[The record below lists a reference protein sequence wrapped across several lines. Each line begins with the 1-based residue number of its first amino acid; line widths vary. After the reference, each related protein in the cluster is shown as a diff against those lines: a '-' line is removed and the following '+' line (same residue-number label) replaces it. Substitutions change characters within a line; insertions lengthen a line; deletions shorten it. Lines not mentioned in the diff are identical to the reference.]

1 MSKTNEKANN
11 KEYFVTF
18 RIDGRFV
25 AKVTAT
31 DLETAKKEAIEYY
44 QDADFGV
51 LECVDSDIVVVE
63 DEQGNYVYEK

>member
-1 MSKTNEKANN
+1 MSKTNENAGND
-11 KEYFVTF
+11 YYVTF

-25 AKVTAT
+25 TKVTAEN
-31 DLETAKKEAIEYY
+31 LEEAKKEALEQYY
-44 QDADFGV
+44 DADFGV